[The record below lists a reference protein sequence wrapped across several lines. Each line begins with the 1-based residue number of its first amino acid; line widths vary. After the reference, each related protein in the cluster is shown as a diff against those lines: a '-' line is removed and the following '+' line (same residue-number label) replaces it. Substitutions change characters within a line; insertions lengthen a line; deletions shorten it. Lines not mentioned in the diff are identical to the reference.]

1 MKIVLVDKPKGM
13 YQLDQINQMVISIF
27 SELGYDI

>member
-1 MKIVLVDKPKGM
+1 MIIMLVDKPKGM